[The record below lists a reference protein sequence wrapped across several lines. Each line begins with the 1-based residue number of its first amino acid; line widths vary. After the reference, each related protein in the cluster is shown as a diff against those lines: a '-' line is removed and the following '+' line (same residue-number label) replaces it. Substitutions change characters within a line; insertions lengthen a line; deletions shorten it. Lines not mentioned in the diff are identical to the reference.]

1 MSYEQQRAAESL
13 YRDANS
19 LVYADHKPDDEAV
32 DRVIHK
38 LNMEYANPSPFMVL
52 VLNIPCVFL
61 SLDKT
66 NATSS
71 HESAS
76 TKTKAISRT
85 STSAIVCSTKRY
97 LSLTHDPLRHFLC
110 FAFRLPDTTTNIRRK
125 SVPVSSVV
133 LHCEVGDIDTYQLL
147 SLICVFY
154 CCFLHF
160 YHVLIDAR
168 DTSLLSMMALG
179 HSQDDEVT
187 FFKTSAA
194 RHPPLTS

>member
-1 MSYEQQRAAESL
+1 M
-13 YRDANS
+13 
-19 LVYADHKPDDEAV
+19 
-32 DRVIHK
+32 
-38 LNMEYANPSPFMVL
+38 
-52 VLNIPCVFL
+52 
-61 SLDKT
+61 
-66 NATSS
+66 
-71 HESAS
+71 
-76 TKTKAISRT
+76 IS
-85 STSAIVCSTKRY
+85 V
-97 LSLTHDPLRHFLC
+97 
-110 FAFRLPDTTTNIRRK
+110 FRLPDTTTNIQRK

-133 LHCEVGDIDTYQLL
+133 LHCEVGDIGAYQLL

>member
-38 LNMEYANPSPFMVL
+38 LNMEYADLSPFMVL

-97 LSLTHDPLRHFLC
+97 ISLTRP
-110 FAFRLPDTTTNIRRK
+110 FA
-125 SVPVSSVV
+125 
-133 LHCEVGDIDTYQLL
+133 
-147 SLICVFY
+147 
-154 CCFLHF
+154 
-160 YHVLIDAR
+160 
-168 DTSLLSMMALG
+168 SLLMMCVQIARYYDKYTAEIRASFERGTAL
-179 HSQDDEVT
+179 
-187 FFKTSAA
+187 
-194 RHPPLTS
+194 